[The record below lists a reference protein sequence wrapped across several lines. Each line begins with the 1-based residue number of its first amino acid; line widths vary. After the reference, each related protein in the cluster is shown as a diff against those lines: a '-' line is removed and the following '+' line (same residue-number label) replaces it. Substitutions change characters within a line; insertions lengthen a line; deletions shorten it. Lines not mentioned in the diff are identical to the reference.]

1 MPLLS
6 VLTAVHLA
14 GSGFLAE
21 TRASVLSLQLPPG
34 WDLEW
39 VVQEDGPA
47 SGEIA
52 EPLSGDDRI
61 KHAANGTS
69 LGAATTRN
77 LALARV
83 SGALV
88 QNLDA
93 DDLLLPD
100 SVATLIT
107 ALTASPSAHWAVGQA
122 DDLLPDGSRKS
133 FPPDLPFG
141 LVPAGQ
147 VNEWA
152 AQHGGNW
159 PIHCAGVMYRTTS
172 VRALGG
178 WAAVPFDEDLIMFAA
193 LSQVT
198 AGWFDESMTWLY
210 RQHDAQL
217 VRSDQ
222 HDAWSE
228 VGRRVALQRARAVE
242 LADLRLSGHGV
253 DSNSAVDIAP
263 SRKSAPDLTHP
274 TP

>member
-21 TRASVLSLQLPPG
+21 TRASVLSLQLPPD

-47 SGEIA
+47 SGEIGEA
-52 EPLSGDDRI
+52 LSGDDRI

-93 DDLLLPD
+93 DDLLLPG
-100 SVATLIT
+100 SAATLIT
-107 ALTASPSAHWAVGQA
+107 ALTAQVSAHWAVGQA

-147 VNEWA
+147 ANDWA

-159 PIHCAGVMYRTTS
+159 PIHCAGVMYRTAS

-178 WAAVPFDEDLIMFAA
+178 WVAVPFDEDLIMFAA
-193 LSQVT
+193 LSEVT
-198 AGWFDESMTWLY
+198 DGWFDESLTWLY

-217 VRSDQ
+217 VRSEKNE
-222 HDAWSE
+222 AWSE
-228 VGRRVALQRARAVE
+228 TGRRIAMQRARAVE
-242 LADLRLSGHGV
+242 LAALSLSGRGV
-253 DSNSAVDIAP
+253 DAASAVDIAP
-263 SRKSAPDLTHP
+263 SRKSAPDLARP
-274 TP
+274 TQ